1 MPRAFPAKV
10 IVSHGARPDMSAPAE
25 TVPPTSR
32 EAVTLEEARLDAAAR
47 ATRLVA
53 VVAPLWKASRQWTAA
68 IVLALFPFLFI
79 LDEAVELPVSPVLP
93 GLVVLVLLILVL
105 PFALVEVRARRFRRK
120 DPEWQARAALKAV
133 GVSRAALG
141 IAAVWLLVWFAVGT

>member
-1 MPRAFPAKV
+1 MS
-10 IVSHGARPDMSAPAE
+10 VSPETAPAA
-25 TVPPTSR
+25 SR
-32 EAVTLEEARLDAAAR
+32 EAVTLEEARIEAAAR

-79 LDEAVELPVSPVLP
+79 LDESAELPLSPVLP
-93 GLVVLVLLILVL
+93 GLVVLVLLIIGL
-105 PFALVEVRARRFRRK
+105 PFALVELRARHYRNK
-120 DPEWQARAALKAV
+120 DPEWQAKRALKAV

-141 IAAVWLLVWFAVGT
+141 IAAVWVLVWFAVGT